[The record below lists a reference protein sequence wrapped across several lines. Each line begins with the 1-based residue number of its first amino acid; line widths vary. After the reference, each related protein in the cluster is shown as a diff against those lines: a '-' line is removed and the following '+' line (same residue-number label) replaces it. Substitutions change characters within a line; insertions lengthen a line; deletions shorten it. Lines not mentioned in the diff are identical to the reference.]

1 MNMFFLSQVFL
12 TYWCLDRLYTILDL
26 KAANAVVIQKGRNII
41 TGVLKQI
48 SLYSARIIPYFQF
61 LLVCLTLLG
70 GLWGRRPEAHHAIV
84 FAVVNFFHAIGSIQL
99 RVFCRHFIYLMSR
112 YYRHVACRN

>member
-1 MNMFFLSQVFL
+1 MTVWLVVNMFFLSQVFL

-61 LLVCLTLLG
+61 LLVCLTLKRDLLMIFFG
-70 GLWGRRPEAHHAIV
+70 CFLPFNV
-84 FAVVNFFHAIGSIQL
+84 FNPA
-99 RVFCRHFIYLMSR
+99 SR
-112 YYRHVACRN
+112 LLSPF

>member
-70 GLWGRRPEAHHAIV
+70 GLCGGGGRKHTMLL
-84 FAVVNFFHAIGSIQL
+84 FLQL
-99 RVFCRHFIYLMSR
+99 LISSMQ
-112 YYRHVACRN
+112 